1 MNDHNM
7 NNLIDLIVDS
17 KKIIIVII
25 TTSVLISV
33 IYALTATPLYRTSI
47 YIIPPQD
54 KDINALN
61 VIDKEGRRLI
71 NDYLIRPQD
80 VYTKFMVKAQSR
92 KFQREFFFN
101 NGLSEIFGGGD
112 PEQSFEDFHKNL
124 SFAIQAKILSRE
136 IREENFVTISILHD
150 NAQESA
156 DILNDYI
163 ATVQR
168 KTANELVSGVNR
180 LLANK
185 NDSIEGA
192 VSAKIS
198 LARANTKDRVVQLKE
213 ALGIAEKLDI
223 VEMQIA
229 NNQQSI
235 IMSDDNLLNSNP
247 LYLYGTKA
255 LRVEIQTLLD
265 RKSEES
271 FVPGLRALQQEVQAL
286 NKIKLLPGSVKV
298 AQIDQKAMASDVR
311 HSPKRKLIVFL
322 GTIFGIFLSLV
333 YIFFISVF
341 IRKTN

>member
-1 MNDHNM
+1 M
-7 NNLIDLIVDS
+7 
-17 KKIIIVII
+17 
-25 TTSVLISV
+25 
-33 IYALTATPLYRTSI
+33 
-47 YIIPPQD
+47 
-54 KDINALN
+54 
-61 VIDKEGRRLI
+61 
-71 NDYLIRPQD
+71 
-80 VYTKFMVKAQSR
+80 
-92 KFQREFFFN
+92 
-101 NGLSEIFGGGD
+101 
-112 PEQSFEDFHKNL
+112 
-124 SFAIQAKILSRE
+124 
-136 IREENFVTISILHD
+136 HD
-150 NAQESA
+150 NSQESA
-156 DILNDYI
+156 DILNNYI

-168 KTANELVSGVNR
+168 KTANELVNGVNR

-198 LARANTKDRVVQLKE
+198 LARANTQDRIVQLKE

-229 NNQQSI
+229 NNQQSV

-271 FVPGLRALQQEVQAL
+271 FVPGLRVLQQEVQAL

-298 AQIDQKAMASDVR
+298 AQIDQKAMPSDVR

-322 GTIFGIFLSLV
+322 GTVFGIFLSLV
-333 YIFFISVF
+333 YIFFIAVF

>member
-1 MNDHNM
+1 MTDHNM
-7 NNLIDLIVDS
+7 NNLVDLIVDS
-17 KKIIIVII
+17 KKTIIAII
-25 TTSVLISV
+25 ASSILVSV
-33 IYALTATPLYRTSI
+33 IYALTATPIYRTSI

-101 NGLSEIFGGGD
+101 NRLTEIFGGGD

-124 SFAIQAKILSRE
+124 AFAIQSKILSRE

-150 NAQESA
+150 NSQESA

-163 ATVQR
+163 ATVER
-168 KTANELVSGVNR
+168 KTAIELVAGVNR

-185 NDSIEGA
+185 SDSIEGA

-198 LARANTKDRVVQLKE
+198 LARANTQDRIVQLKE
-213 ALGIAEKLDI
+213 ALGIAEELGI
-223 VEMQIA
+223 IEMQIA
-229 NNQQSI
+229 NNQQSV

-265 RKSEES
+265 RKSEDS

-286 NKIKLLPGSVKV
+286 SQVKLTPGSIRV
-298 AQIDQKAMASDVR
+298 AQIDQKAMPSDMR

-322 GTIFGIFLSLV
+322 GTIFGIFLSLI
-333 YIFFISVF
+333 YIFVTAVF
-341 IRKTN
+341 IRRTN

>member
-1 MNDHNM
+1 MTDHNM
-7 NNLIDLIVDS
+7 NNLIDLIVDR
-17 KKIIIVII
+17 KKIIIAII
-25 TTSVLISV
+25 ATSILISV

-61 VIDKEGRRLI
+61 VIDKEGKRLI

-150 NAQESA
+150 NSQESA
-156 DILNDYI
+156 DILNNYI

-168 KTANELVSGVNR
+168 KTANELVNGVNR

-198 LARANTKDRVVQLKE
+198 LARANTQDRIVQLKE

-229 NNQQSI
+229 NNQQSV

-265 RKSEES
+265 RKSEDS
-271 FVPGLRALQQEVQAL
+271 FVPGLRVLQQEVQAL

-298 AQIDQKAMASDVR
+298 AQIDQKAMPSDVR

-322 GTIFGIFLSLV
+322 GTVFGIFLSLV
-333 YIFFISVF
+333 YIFFIAVF

>member
-1 MNDHNM
+1 MTDHNM
-7 NNLIDLIVDS
+7 NNLIDLIVDR
-17 KKIIIVII
+17 KKIIIAII
-25 TTSVLISV
+25 ATSILISV

-150 NAQESA
+150 NSQESA
-156 DILNDYI
+156 DILNNYI

-168 KTANELVSGVNR
+168 KTANELVNGVNR

-198 LARANTKDRVVQLKE
+198 LARANTQDRIVQLKE

-229 NNQQSI
+229 NNQQSV

-271 FVPGLRALQQEVQAL
+271 FVPGLRVLQQEVQAL

-298 AQIDQKAMASDVR
+298 AQIDQKAMPSDVR

-322 GTIFGIFLSLV
+322 GTVFGIFLSLV
-333 YIFFISVF
+333 YIFFTAVF